1 VKRTLLKDIANAF
14 ISLPK
19 GLAVTAKNWLWTR
32 PSVTEQYPEERPK
45 LPERYRGVPSLP
57 VAPKTGLSRCIACG
71 ACARI
76 CPEHI
81 ITVTADKG
89 ETPKDRKPA
98 QFDIDISRCMWC
110 GLCTEVCP
118 TRALIPARDFEL
130 ACYSRE
136 EMVYHLDD
144 LMRLG
149 GKFSEEPDVEST
161 STTNEE
167 TQS

>member
-1 VKRTLLKDIANAF
+1 
-14 ISLPK
+14 
-19 GLAVTAKNWLWTR
+19 
-32 PSVTEQYPEERPK
+32 
-45 LPERYRGVPSLP
+45 
-57 VAPKTGLSRCIACG
+57 
-71 ACARI
+71 
-76 CPEHI
+76 
-81 ITVTADKG
+81 
-89 ETPKDRKPA
+89 
-98 QFDIDISRCMWC
+98 
-110 GLCTEVCP
+110 
-118 TRALIPARDFEL
+118 LIPARDFEL